1 MDLRLRVPTEIKEEA
16 EMIFN
21 DMGMSL
27 GDAIRIFLKQTI
39 NCGSFPFKP
48 HTKIPNQDT
57 INSFCE
63 VKNNEGEKFSLKEFK
78 DFLNSN

>member
-1 MDLRLRVPTEIKEEA
+1 MDLRLRVPSEIKEEA
-16 EMIFN
+16 ELIFN

-57 INSFCE
+57 IDSFLE
-63 VKNNEGEKFSLKEFK
+63 IENNKGENLSLKEFK
-78 DFLNSN
+78 HFLDSN

>member
-39 NCGSFPFKP
+39 NCGSFF
-48 HTKIPNQDT
+48 
-57 INSFCE
+57 
-63 VKNNEGEKFSLKEFK
+63 
-78 DFLNSN
+78 